1 MSSSI
6 SRYSDVE
13 LAEFKFILEDKLEKA
28 KKQYENLIEQ
38 IKEITENSSGDFTKD
53 LTDFS
58 SSQTEVEM
66 LNTMATRQR
75 SYIQDLQNA
84 LIRIRNRSYGIC
96 VVTGVLIDKI
106 RLTAVPTTTKSVI
119 AKQMGETQTNAAML
133 AAARSRSIDADDEE
147 GDDVKKKR
155 AEPRKAVIISKVIK
169 KPSEAKP
176 TAKKPIDDDDDDLD
190 EILKDLD
197 GFEEE
202 TEVAFDDDLD
212 VADDSSDDFEDSFDE
227 ADMDEGDDD

>member
-6 SRYSDVE
+6 SRYTDTE
-13 LAEFKFILEDKLEKA
+13 LAEFKSVLDDKLEKA

-84 LIRIRNRSYGIC
+84 LIRIRNKSYGIC
-96 VVTGVLIDKI
+96 VVTGQLIDKI
-106 RLTAVPTTTKSVI
+106 RLIAVPTTTKSVL
-119 AKQMGETQTNAAML
+119 AKQMGETQTNAAMM
-133 AAARSRSIDADDEE
+133 AAARSRSIDADDEDGE
-147 GDDVKKKR
+147 EVKKKR
-155 AEPRKAVIISKVIK
+155 SSEPRKAVIISKVIK
-169 KPSEAKP
+169 KPSAAKP
-176 TAKKPIDDDDDDLD
+176 PSKKPVDDDDDLD

-197 GFEEE
+197 GFEEK
-202 TEVAFDDDLD
+202 TEVAFDDELD
-212 VADDSSDDFEDSFDE
+212 IADDSSDDFEEFDE
-227 ADMDEGDDD
+227 PDMEEGDDD

>member
-1 MSSSI
+1 MSTSI
-6 SRYSDVE
+6 SRYSDTE
-13 LAEFKFILEDKLEKA
+13 LAEFKLVLDDKLEKA

-75 SYIQDLQNA
+75 LYIQDLQNA
-84 LIRIRNRSYGIC
+84 LIRIRNKSYGIC
-96 VVTGVLIDKI
+96 VITGQLIDKI
-106 RLTAVPTTTKSVI
+106 RLVAVPTTTKSVL
-119 AKQMGETQTNAAML
+119 AKQMGESQMNAMNS
-133 AAARSRSIDADDEE
+133 AAKNRSIDSDDEE
-147 GDDVKKKR
+147 GEDGKKKR
-155 AEPRKAVIISKVIK
+155 SSEPRKAVIISKVIK
-169 KPSEAKP
+169 KPSAAKP
-176 TAKKPIDDDDDDLD
+176 ASKKPIDDDDDLD

-212 VADDSSDDFEDSFDE
+212 IVDDSSDDFEDSFDE
-227 ADMDEGDDD
+227 ADLDEGDDD